1 MERNILFQDTRTVQ
15 KNNAISSCTYSGN
28 AAFQTYLLPQTH
40 PMLIQLYIL
49 EYIKIF
55 KSTKYLQTDC
65 CYPKIKLLTKRRNG
79 VSVMTSG
86 SKCCDHARFSYQNH
100 IAHYKKSP
108 ILQNTHICYRWLI
121 SRNIS
126 YACLA
131 TVRLSQLMQI
141 FCCHSCHTGIITVW
155 TKSPPFRTQP
165 CPKAVGFPRALT
177 WSG

>member
-49 EYIKIF
+49 EAKNIQINKVPADRLLLPKDQAPNKKEKWCQCHDF
-55 KSTKYLQTDC
+55 RLQMLWSCT
-65 CYPKIKLLTKRRNG
+65 LQL
-79 VSVMTSG
+79 
-86 SKCCDHARFSYQNH
+86 SKPHCTLQ
-100 IAHYKKSP
+100 KSP

-165 CPKAVGFPRALT
+165 CPKAVGFPRAG
-177 WSG
+177 SG